1 MLEKIKF
8 DKKKMKKEAFKTR
21 YKPLIEELVVL
32 QQKARSKG
40 LGLVVLFEGWNG
52 AGKGSR
58 ISDLMYNLDARSTH
72 VYVPADLNFATMDEF
87 SGLEM
92 GVSGYFPYMS
102 EFWDHL
108 GSRGDMSFFDR
119 GWYNSAVQHLIYEI
133 YGKDVPLDE
142 LSYREQKRI
151 RKLLFHHDKDH
162 SVRKLFNKYIE
173 SATTFE
179 KQLVDDG
186 YIVVKFFVHIS
197 QEAQFQ
203 HLTKLYQ
210 NSRTRYRIDQDKLS
224 NIANYDDMYVFYD
237 NILDMSNSEDAP
249 WILLNGEDKREC
261 NLKIAQ
267 TLVDVINEQLNAP
280 VDQEALEAE
289 KKAKENSAATVTT
302 SADGNFSEVSASEE
316 AKVLKANKKI
326 AKVQHSFAPKK
337 SAFKIVKNYPEL
349 DKVRHDLILPD
360 DEYRGVRKHEQKRFR
375 KLEQEMY
382 RRRIPLMI
390 LYEGWDA
397 AGKGGNIKRLAQ
409 AIDARAYNIFTS
421 PAPTK
426 VELAHPHLWRY
437 WTRLPKAGHVGI
449 YDRSWYGRV
458 LVERVEGFATP
469 TQWARAYDEIN
480 EFEHDLEKWGA
491 ILIKFWVD
499 ISREEQLNRFHLRE
513 QNPQKA
519 WKLTDEDWRNRDK
532 YPQYKSAVEDMFRL
546 TSTPYSPWIIL
557 ESDNK
562 KYARIKALK
571 IVNEALEKRLKQ

>member
-8 DKKKMKKEAFKTR
+8 DNKKIKKQDFKDQ
-21 YKPLIEELVVL
+21 YKPLINELVVL

-40 LGLVVLFEGWNG
+40 IGLVVLFEGWNG
-52 AGKGSR
+52 SGKGSR
-58 ISDLMYNLDARSTH
+58 ISDLMYNLDARSSH
-72 VYVPADLNFATMDEF
+72 VYVPADLDFSTLREF

-92 GVSGYFPYMS
+92 GVTGYFPYMQ
-102 EFWDHL
+102 EFWQQL
-108 GSRGDMSFFDR
+108 GARGDISFFDR
-119 GWYNSAVQHLIYEI
+119 GWYNSAVQHLIFEI

-142 LSYREQKRI
+142 LSYREQK
-151 RKLLFHHDKDH
+151 H
-162 SVRKLFNKYIE
+162 VRKMLFEGKGANKIFDKYIE
-173 SATTFE
+173 SAKVFE

-186 YIVVKFFVHIS
+186 YVVVKFFIHMTK
-197 QEAQFQ
+197 EAQFER
-203 HLTKLYQ
+203 LTKMYQ
-210 NSRTRYRIDQDKLS
+210 DSRTRYRVNQDKLS
-224 NIANYDDMYVFYD
+224 NIANYEDMYVFYD
-237 NILDMSNSEDAP
+237 KILEMSEQKNAP
-249 WILLNGEDKREC
+249 WILLNGEDKRDC
-261 NLKIAQ
+261 NLTIAK
-267 TLVDVINEQLNAP
+267 TLVNAINDKLNAP
-280 VDQEALEAE
+280 VDKEALAAEA
-289 KKAKENSAATVTT
+289 KAKENSDATVTT
-302 SADGNFSEVSASEE
+302 CADGKIKVEE
-316 AKVLKANKKI
+316 SVLKANKKI

-337 SAFKIVKNYPEL
+337 SKFQIIKNFPNI
-349 DKVRHDLILPD
+349 DNAKHDLVLD
-360 DEYRGVRKHEQKRFR
+360 DEEYKRQRKIEQKRFR
-375 KLEQEMY
+375 NLEQEMY
-382 RRRIPLMI
+382 RRRVPLMI

-469 TQWARAYDEIN
+469 AQWSRAYDEIN

-491 ILIKFWVD
+491 ILLKFWVD
-499 ISREEQLNRFHLRE
+499 ISRDEQLNRFHLRE
-513 QNPQKA
+513 QNPDKS

-532 YPQYKSAVEDMFRL
+532 YPQYKSAVQDMFRL
-546 TSTPYSPWIIL
+546 TSTKYAPWIIL

-571 IVNEALEKRLKQ
+571 IVNEALEKRLIG